1 MSILTTHVD
10 APPYDAVSMPS
21 VPEPND
27 SGNVADLMTR
37 DVTAVTSN
45 LMLSHETSA
54 ETLLSALQ
62 KGLLISR
69 QSLAPKRFVR
79 GDEEGDESCEKTRCI
94 ARGEMNPAMVG
105 FRMTGECTGFA
116 LMQFEAVTYVAHNVF
131 RLPTAREPT
140 EDPAFFKHHFCS
152 FSTALAGMARQVM
165 SAYVSFRFYYNSRQF
180 VSANFTH

>member
-1 MSILTTHVD
+1 M
-10 APPYDAVSMPS
+10 A
-21 VPEPND
+21 
-27 SGNVADLMTR
+27 R

-105 FRMTGECTGFA
+105 FRMTGECTGFGP
-116 LMQFEAVTYVAHNVF
+116 FNKG
-131 RLPTAREPT
+131 
-140 EDPAFFKHHFCS
+140 AFHL
-152 FSTALAGMARQVM
+152 ALALDAPVQPLVFFIPSGMNPGRGYGIRPGTMYVHVMPSIDTAAWRVEDLVAITDDVRDRFVAWHHDIQEAHRVDSTDVRFARD
-165 SAYVSFRFYYNSRQF
+165 AALAR
-180 VSANFTH
+180 

>member
-1 MSILTTHVD
+1 M
-10 APPYDAVSMPS
+10 A
-21 VPEPND
+21 
-27 SGNVADLMTR
+27 R

-131 RLPTAREPT
+131 RFTKAREPT
-140 EDPAFFKHHFCS
+140 AGRRRAFHRLS
-152 FSTALAGMARQVM
+152 LETDILARGDKRPQAATR
-165 SAYVSFRFYYNSRQF
+165 
-180 VSANFTH
+180 